1 MKCDRHSHVTLGGD
15 YHSYL
20 FPTIQVCVFYTFT
33 SIIRL
38 VESAYPFSLLL
49 LPLSNVR
56 NLHIFLYS
64 GNMDGAVNNPQHYQP
79 LSHALNPPFAT
90 ARPRSPYSTPAYD
103 GQQHHHQPSAVGQSH
118 HGVDQDESDDPS
130 GRPEEEEEE
139 EEEEEVEGAVVHHP
153 TTTTTTT
160 TANEAD
166 AQISCAPS
174 LYLFE
179 LSFECLTFCVLVLRI
194 RALQTP
200 FPHVASLVGLKD
212 RRTRSHGLT

>member
-1 MKCDRHSHVTLGGD
+1 MGGD

-20 FPTIQVCVFYTFT
+20 FPTICVFYTFT

-90 ARPRSPYSTPAYD
+90 ARPRSPYPAPAYD
-103 GQQHHHQPSAVGQSH
+103 GQQHHHNQPSAVGQSQQ
-118 HGVDQDESDDPS
+118 GVDQDESDDPS

-160 TANEAD
+160 TTTTANEAD

-179 LSFECLTFCVLVLRI
+179 LSFECLTFCALVHRI

-200 FPHVASLVGLKD
+200 FPHVASLDGLKD
-212 RRTRSHGLT
+212 RRTRSHGST